1 MKKITLSLLVAISC
15 FADVNSDDFSEFD
28 KNYSKSDTEVFD
40 PLSGYNRVMTDFND
54 YVYTNILIPTAKG
67 YAYIIPEEAR
77 IAIDHFFDNLM
88 YPVRVVNNL
97 LQLKFQNSLEES
109 ERFVVNTLWGL
120 GGFMDPATNE
130 LKIASHKEDFGQ
142 TLGYYGM
149 GEGFSI
155 VLPFLGP
162 SNARD
167 LLGLTADSYVSA
179 LNSTGKSDL
188 NYKIPNNL
196 LESVS
201 IKTFDVINETSLN
214 PNQYET
220 IKKDALDLYPFLR
233 DIYTQSRQ
241 KQIEE

>member
-1 MKKITLSLLVAISC
+1 MKKIAFSLLIAITC
-15 FADVNSDDFSEFD
+15 FAELNNDDFSEFD
-28 KNYSKSDTEVFD
+28 KNYSKSDVEVFD
-40 PLSGYNRVMTDFND
+40 PLSGYNRIMTDFND

-67 YAYIIPEEAR
+67 YAYIVPEEAR
-77 IAIDHFFDNLM
+77 IAIDNFFNNLM
-88 YPVRVVNNL
+88 FPVRVVNNL
-97 LQLKFQNSLEES
+97 LQLKFTNSLEETQ
-109 ERFVVNTLWGL
+109 RFVVNTLWGL

-130 LKIASHKEDFGQ
+130 LKIPAHKEDFGQ
-142 TLGYYGM
+142 TLGYYGVQD
-149 GEGFSI
+149 GFPI

-167 LLGLTADSYVSA
+167 LIGFTADSYISA
-179 LNSTGKSDL
+179 LNSTGKSDI

-196 LESVS
+196 LETVS

-233 DIYTQSRQ
+233 DVYSQVRK